1 VLLFV
6 ARQVVAEVDYS
17 IAQISLDG
25 RKVSFLNYK
34 NFDKDA
40 HAELLQ
46 SIRVHLPSASYAIRD
61 YSSSDNPPILHRKE
75 AFVDPLY
82 RYFIDFAALTRQEE
96 GSWSSIATGNR
107 LQERMASLAERE
119 TSTDRRPPDTRQER
133 WCREQRKIL
142 KSGDSAITKFD
153 RARIW
158 QLSVA
163 VLSNFGQCA
172 TAVLADTAI
181 AATPNQQVAD
191 SRCPSRVRI
200 PPSPPETNDLC
211 GFQRPDLQAN
221 SGARANAGR
230 KLAPSCFSVTI

>member
-158 QLSVA
+158 QLSCVA
-163 VLSNFGQCA
+163 VFEQFWAMRNGS
-172 TAVLADTAI
+172 
-181 AATPNQQVAD
+181 
-191 SRCPSRVRI
+191 
-200 PPSPPETNDLC
+200 
-211 GFQRPDLQAN
+211 
-221 SGARANAGR
+221 AGR
-230 KLAPSCFSVTI
+230 YGNRGNAESASCRFEMPFQGSNPTLTARNKRLMWFSTA